1 MTKRVH
7 SEFFVPEK
15 AQHWP
20 RARRF
25 SSAISTRFHRRS
37 RRTISDRS
45 RVATYLASLAVRAL
59 IEEAELTPKPALV
72 DQHGPGAH
80 TDLSL
85 MLMKCSAHCLR
96 PSFEL
101 MALASFRQIPS
112 QSLREDLGAIGRWAE
127 HSMLLTTGGAN
138 THRGAIW
145 TLGLLVSAAAMEANS
160 PDAVAYR
167 ARQLAGLPDWSATK
181 QQSNG
186 SRVIQH
192 YKVSGARGE
201 AQAGFPHVITI
212 GLPILHRSRQ
222 DGSSETQAR
231 LDALL
236 AIMASL
242 DDTCLLHRGGFA
254 ALNRAQTGAAAVLA
268 AGGTATVQGWE
279 LLQRLDRDLLALNA
293 SPGGSAD
300 LLAATLFLDF
310 IANSPST
317 ENQLWKN
324 FSLNTRLRS
333 RLSNEPMWG

>member
-1 MTKRVH
+1 MIKRVH
-7 SEFFVPEK
+7 SEFFVSEK
-15 AQHWP
+15 AQNWSCTGG
-20 RARRF
+20 F
-25 SSAISTRFHRRS
+25 SSAVSTRIDRPSFRK
-37 RRTISDRS
+37 TSDR
-45 RVATYLASLAVRAL
+45 RRLAARLATLAVDAL

-72 DQHGPGAH
+72 DRRGPGAH

-85 MLMKCSAHCLR
+85 QLMRRSARALR
-96 PSFEL
+96 SSFEL

-112 QSLREDLGAIGRWAE
+112 QTLREELGAIGRWAE
-127 HSMLLTTGGAN
+127 QSMLLTTSGVN

-145 TLGLLVSAAAMEANS
+145 TLGLLVSAAAMGANA

-167 ARQLAGLPDWSATK
+167 ARQLACLPDWSAPK
-181 QQSNG
+181 QPSNG
-186 SRVIQH
+186 SRVIQR

-222 DGSSETQAR
+222 EGSSETQAR

-236 AIMASL
+236 TIMASL

-254 ALNRAQTGAAAVLA
+254 ALNTAQTEAAAVFA

-310 IANSPST
+310 MANSPAT
-317 ENQLWKN
+317 EN
-324 FSLNTRLRS
+324 
-333 RLSNEPMWG
+333 

>member
-1 MTKRVH
+1 MVH
-7 SEFFVPEK
+7 SEFFVPEMGQNRLW
-15 AQHWP
+15 AP
-20 RARRF
+20 GF
-25 SSAISTRFHRRS
+25 SSAVSIRIDHPSWRK
-37 RRTISDRS
+37 ISDRS
-45 RVATYLASLAVRAL
+45 RLATYLASLAVRAV

-72 DQHGPGAH
+72 DRRGPGAH
-80 TDLSL
+80 ADLSL
-85 MLMKCSAHCLR
+85 RLMSCSARALR
-96 PSFEL
+96 SSFEL
-101 MALASFRQIPS
+101 MALASFRQKPS
-112 QSLREDLGAIGRWAE
+112 QTLREELGAIGRQAE
-127 HSMLLTTGGAN
+127 RSMFLTTAGVN

-145 TLGLLVSAAAMEANS
+145 ALGLLVSAAAMGASS

-167 ARQLAGLPDWSATK
+167 ARQLASLSDWSAPK

-186 SRVIQH
+186 SRVIQR
-192 YKVSGARGE
+192 YQVSGARGQ

-212 GLPILHRSRQ
+212 GLPILHRSRRE
-222 DGSSETQAR
+222 GSSETQAR

-242 DDTCLLHRGGFA
+242 DDTCLLHRGGFG
-254 ALNRAQTGAAAVLA
+254 ALNTAQTGAAAVVA

-317 ENQLWKN
+317 EN
-324 FSLNTRLRS
+324 
-333 RLSNEPMWG
+333 

>member
-1 MTKRVH
+1 MIKRVR
-7 SEFFVPEK
+7 SEFFVPEMGRN
-15 AQHWP
+15 WP
-20 RARRF
+20 YARGDHSAALARF
-25 SSAISTRFHRRS
+25 DYPGRRK
-37 RRTISDRS
+37 ISDRS
-45 RVATYLASLAVRAL
+45 RLATYLASLAVRAL
-59 IEEAELTPKPALV
+59 IEEVELTPKPALV
-72 DQHGPGAH
+72 DQRGAGAH

-85 MLMKCSAHCLR
+85 MLMKRSARCLG

-112 QSLREDLGAIGRWAE
+112 RTLREDLGAIGRWAE
-127 HSMLLTTGGAN
+127 QSMLLITGGAN

-145 TLGLLVSAAAMEANS
+145 TLGLLVSAAAMGANS
-160 PDAVAYR
+160 PDAVACT
-167 ARQLAGLPDWSATK
+167 ARQLACLPDWSAPK

-186 SRVIQH
+186 SRVIQR

-222 DGSSETQAR
+222 EGSTKTQAR

-254 ALNRAQTGAAAVLA
+254 ALNTAQTGAAAVFA

-279 LLQRLDRDLLALNA
+279 LLQRLDRNLVALNA

-310 IANSPST
+310 MANSPSR
-317 ENQLWKN
+317 EN
-324 FSLNTRLRS
+324 
-333 RLSNEPMWG
+333 

>member
-1 MTKRVH
+1 MIQRVR
-7 SEFFVPEK
+7 SKFLVSEK
-15 AQHWP
+15 AQNWP
-20 RARRF
+20 YAGAF
-25 SSAISTRFHRRS
+25 SSAVSTRIDYPS
-37 RRTISDRS
+37 SSAAPDDRS
-45 RVATYLASLAVRAL
+45 RLATCLASLAVRAL

-72 DQHGPGAH
+72 DRRGPGAH

-85 MLMKCSAHCLR
+85 RLMRRSARALG
-96 PSFEL
+96 SGFEL

-112 QSLREDLGAIGRWAE
+112 QTLREDLGAIGRRAE
-127 HSMLLTTGGAN
+127 QSMLLTTGGAN

-145 TLGLLVSAAAMEANS
+145 TLGLLVSAAAMGANS
-160 PDAVAYR
+160 AMAYT
-167 ARQLAGLPDWSATK
+167 ARQLACLPDCSAPR

-186 SRVIQH
+186 SRVIQR
-192 YKVSGARGE
+192 YQVSGARGE

-222 DGSSETQAR
+222 EGSSETQAR

-242 DDTCLLHRGGFA
+242 DDTCLLHRGGLA
-254 ALNRAQTGAAAVLA
+254 ALHRAQTGAAAVLA

-279 LLQRLDRDLLALNA
+279 LLQRLDRDLLTLKA

-310 IANSPST
+310 IAKAPST
-317 ENQLWKN
+317 KN
-324 FSLNTRLRS
+324 
-333 RLSNEPMWG
+333 

>member
-1 MTKRVH
+1 MIKTVG
-7 SEFFVPEK
+7 SGFLVPEE

-72 DQHGPGAH
+72 DERGPGAH

-85 MLMKCSAHCLR
+85 TLMKSSAHCLR
-96 PSFEL
+96 PGFEV
-101 MALASFRQIPS
+101 MALASFRQIPGRT
-112 QSLREDLGAIGRWAE
+112 LREDLGTIGRWAE
-127 HSMLLTTGGAN
+127 QSMLLTTGGAN
-138 THRGAIW
+138 AHRGAIW
-145 TLGLLVSAAAMEANS
+145 TLSLLVSAAAMGATS

-167 ARQLAGLPDWSATK
+167 ARQVACLPDWSAPK

-186 SRVIQH
+186 SRVIQR
-192 YKVSGARGE
+192 YKVSGARGQ

-222 DGSSETQAR
+222 EGSSETQAR

-242 DDTCLLHRGGFA
+242 DDTCLLHRGGLA
-254 ALNRAQTGAAAVLA
+254 ALNRAQTGAAAGFA
-268 AGGTATVQGWE
+268 AGRDGHRSSWGT
-279 LLQRLDRDLLALNA
+279 LLPTERDLLGLNA

-310 IANSPST
+310 MANSPST
-317 ENQLWKN
+317 QN
-324 FSLNTRLRS
+324 
-333 RLSNEPMWG
+333 

>member
-1 MTKRVH
+1 MIKRVR
-7 SEFFVPEK
+7 SEFFVPDK
-15 AQHWP
+15 VQHWP
-20 RARRF
+20 CSRAF
-25 SSAISTRFHRRS
+25 SSAVSTRINHPSWRK
-37 RRTISDRS
+37 ISNRP
-45 RVATYLASLAVRAL
+45 RLATHLASLAVRAL

-72 DQHGPGAH
+72 DKRGPGAH

-85 MLMKCSAHCLR
+85 ILMKCSAHCLR

-101 MALASFRQIPS
+101 MALASFRQIPG
-112 QSLREDLGAIGRWAE
+112 QTLREDLGAIGRRAE
-127 HSMLLTTGGAN
+127 QSMLLTTGGAN

-145 TLGLLVSAAAMEANS
+145 ALGLLVSAAAMGAHS
-160 PDAVAYR
+160 PDAVADK
-167 ARQLAGLPDWSATK
+167 ARQLACLPDWSAPK

-186 SRVIQH
+186 SRVIQR

-212 GLPILHRSRQ
+212 GLPMLHRSRQ
-222 DGSSETQAR
+222 EGSSETQAR
-231 LDALL
+231 LNALL

-254 ALNRAQTGAAAVLA
+254 ALNTAQTGAVAVFA

-310 IANSPST
+310 MANPPPT
-317 ENQLWKN
+317 ED
-324 FSLNTRLRS
+324 
-333 RLSNEPMWG
+333 

>member
-1 MTKRVH
+1 MIKRVR
-7 SEFFVPEK
+7 SEFFVPGK
-15 AQHWP
+15 VRNWP
-20 RARRF
+20 CARGS
-25 SSAISTRFHRRS
+25 SSAVSTWIDHSSWWR
-37 RRTISDRS
+37 ISDR
-45 RVATYLASLAVRAL
+45 RRLAARLATLAVHAL

-72 DQHGPGAH
+72 DRRGPGAH

-85 MLMKCSAHCLR
+85 RLMRCSARALR
-96 PSFEL
+96 SGFEL

-112 QSLREDLGAIGRWAE
+112 QSLREELGAIGRWAE
-127 HSMLLTTGGAN
+127 QSMLLTTGGAN

-145 TLGLLVSAAAMEANS
+145 TLGLLVSAAAMGANS
-160 PDAVAYR
+160 PCAAAYK
-167 ARQLAGLPDWSATK
+167 ARQLACLPDWSAPN

-186 SRVIQH
+186 SRVIQR

-212 GLPILHRSRQ
+212 GLPILYRSRQ
-222 DGSSETQAR
+222 EGSSETHAR

-242 DDTCLLHRGGFA
+242 DDTCLLHRGGLT
-254 ALNRAQTGAAAVLA
+254 ALNRAQTGAAAVFA

-310 IANSPST
+310 MANSPST
-317 ENQLWKN
+317 EN
-324 FSLNTRLRS
+324 
-333 RLSNEPMWG
+333 